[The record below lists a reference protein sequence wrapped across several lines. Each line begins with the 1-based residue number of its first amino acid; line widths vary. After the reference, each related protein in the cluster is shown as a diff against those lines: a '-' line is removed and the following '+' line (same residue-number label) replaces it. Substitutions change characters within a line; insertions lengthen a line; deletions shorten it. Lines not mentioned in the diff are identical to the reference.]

1 MSELTHIQQQI
12 NKQEP
17 NESGQQARP
26 DALQDEMLVDTMMEE
41 ASLLDTDLQGPGRSG
56 NRNGISRD
64 NVTSTESMHSSTG
77 SMQLLGEALFGS
89 EETSGA
95 QIASVVHNLSQ
106 LVGGDLVQRA
116 FETGGDLLV
125 NEIRQS
131 LLSMVEQGLNPSQF
145 QQFQACSAELE
156 SVMGGLNAN
165 PFFDIRN
172 DEVAS
177 IKGVLDSGVVAYGA
191 VYAEIWNQDNETILA
206 FQNLTQ
212 SEAEDIQSE
221 LQDVNSDTISDT
233 DRNRIKAMGVTAIEV
248 EEVLVDFWEAAQNE
262 SYQVVEDEDLD

>member
-1 MSELTHIQQQI
+1 MSDLTQIQQQI
-12 NKQEP
+12 NNQNS
-17 NESGQQARP
+17 NESTQKTRP

-41 ASLLDTDLQGPGRSG
+41 ASLLDTDLQGAVRSNPYSG
-56 NRNGISRD
+56 SATDG
-64 NVTSTESMHSSTG
+64 VTSTDGTSKSGASIH
-77 SMQLLGEALFGS
+77 LLGEALFGT
-89 EETSGA
+89 EETSNA
-95 QIASVVHNLSQ
+95 HIASAMNTLSQ
-106 LVGGDLVQRA
+106 LVGEDLVQRA

-131 LLSMVEQGLNPSQF
+131 LLSMIEQGLNPGQF
-145 QQFQACSAELE
+145 QQFQSSSVALE
-156 SVMGGLNAN
+156 SVMGGVNAN
-165 PFFDIRN
+165 AAFDIRN
-172 DEVAS
+172 DEIAS

-191 VYAEIWNQDNETILA
+191 VHAEIWNQDNETILA

-221 LQDVNSDTISDT
+221 LQEVNSDTISDT

-262 SYQVVEDEDLD
+262 SYQVVEDEDLN

>member
-1 MSELTHIQQQI
+1 MSDLTQIQQQI
-12 NKQEP
+12 NKQDAK
-17 NESGQQARP
+17 ESGQHSRS

-41 ASLLDTDLQGPGRSG
+41 ASMLDTDLNASGRDSG
-56 NRNGISRD
+56 RIVSKD
-64 NVTSTESMHSSTG
+64 SVTSTEGQSSEPVA
-77 SMQLLGEALFGS
+77 MQLFGESLFESTDAS
-89 EETSGA
+89 EGKLVR
-95 QIASVVHNLSQ
+95 VVATLSQ

-131 LLSMVEQGLNPSQF
+131 LLTMIEQGLNPSQF
-145 QQFQACSAELE
+145 QLFQLCSTELE
-156 SVMGGLNAN
+156 SVMGDLNAH
-165 PFFDIRN
+165 PVFDIRN
-172 DEVAS
+172 QEIAG
-177 IKGVLDSGVVAYGA
+177 IKAVLDSGVIASKA
-191 VYAEIWNQDNETILA
+191 VHAEIWNQDNETILA

-212 SEAEDIQSE
+212 SETEDIQSD

-233 DRNRIKAMGVTAIEV
+233 DRNRIKATGVTAIEV